1 VGAQL
6 ARRLAEVEPGVPVVL
21 DLRTTSYLA
30 SAGVGVVLEARARA
44 EARGVPFRVRT
55 APGSPPERILALTG
69 LDGVLRGPAPTPS
82 GDDRASAPVTG
93 S

>member
-1 VGAQL
+1 
-6 ARRLAEVEPGVPVVL
+6 
-21 DLRTTSYLA
+21 
-30 SAGVGVVLEARARA
+30 VLEARARA

-69 LDGVLRGPAPTPS
+69 LDGVLSGPAPTRS
-82 GDDRASAPVTG
+82 GDDRASAPMTG